1 MTTHEMFVQELH
13 KALAHLYDPDYRP
26 SETLC
31 TLLDLD
37 PQDGALA
44 VQSAIVDAVKAL
56 EPLPDTPVTAQTRR
70 VHNLLHGRYVLKLSQ
85 EEVAERLHMSR
96 RSVQRAQA
104 EAVHTLAMILW
115 RGGAARNRLPHHRPE
130 EKGELS
136 SEESAPDAQAQDWH
150 AQAGREL
157 AALYAR
163 APGVVSS
170 VEEVIDDVLALELA
184 LMSERGVRVQVGSV
198 QTGMV
203 AEVHPAVLRQTLI
216 TAMEL
221 LARHTSNRRITLFAR
236 LEGGSVKITMA
247 TAVAAENTL
256 LEADLNSAILTAEN
270 MSVDTHVDGGRAF
283 LWIGIPYGGGVTV
296 LVVDD
301 NPEIAHFYRSAT
313 KGTRYH
319 IAHTTQGQD
328 LFETIETTTPDIIV
342 LDIML
347 PDVDGWKLLTHLHQ
361 NPATR
366 SIPVVVCSV
375 IRAEELALSL
385 GAALYL
391 PKPVRFHQFI
401 QALDQVLLQASEEAS
416 IAEANNEAAS

>member
-1 MTTHEMFVQELH
+1 MTTHEILVQELH
-13 KALAHLYDPDYRP
+13 EALAHLYDPVYQP

-37 PQDGALA
+37 PQGGALA
-44 VQSAIVDAVKAL
+44 VQSALIGAVEAL
-56 EPLPDTPVTAQTRR
+56 APLPNTPATAQTRR
-70 VHNLLHGRYVLKLSQ
+70 VHDVLYSRYVLKLSQ
-85 EEVAERLHMSR
+85 EETAEWLNMSR

-104 EAVHTLAMILW
+104 EAVHTLARILW
-115 RGGAARNRLPHHRPE
+115 ERGAARNGLPHHRAE
-130 EKGELS
+130 EKGGLS
-136 SEESAPDAQAQDWH
+136 LEEGAPEAQAQDWH

-163 APGVVSS
+163 APDAVSS
-170 VEEVIDDVLALELA
+170 VGEVIEDVLALEMA

-198 QTGMV
+198 QPNLV
-203 AEVHPAVLRQTLI
+203 AEVHPVVLRQTLI
-216 TAMEL
+216 TAIEQ
-221 LARHTSNRRITLFAR
+221 LARYTSSRQITIFAR
-236 LEGGSVKITMA
+236 LEGRNVKISMA
-247 TAVAAENTL
+247 TAVAPEDRL
-256 LEADLNSAILTAEN
+256 LEADLNSAILAAEN
-270 MSVDTHVDGGRAF
+270 MSVDAHVDGGRAF
-283 LWIGIPYGGGVTV
+283 LWIEIPYGGGITV

-301 NPEIAHFYRSAT
+301 NPDIAHFYRRAT
-313 KGTRYH
+313 EGTRYH
-319 IAHTTQGQD
+319 IVHTTQGQS
-328 LFETIETTTPDIIV
+328 LFETVATTTPDIIV

-366 SIPVVVCSV
+366 SIPVIVCSV

-391 PKPVRFHQFI
+391 AKPVRFHEFT

-416 IAEANNEAAS
+416 IAEAKNEAAS